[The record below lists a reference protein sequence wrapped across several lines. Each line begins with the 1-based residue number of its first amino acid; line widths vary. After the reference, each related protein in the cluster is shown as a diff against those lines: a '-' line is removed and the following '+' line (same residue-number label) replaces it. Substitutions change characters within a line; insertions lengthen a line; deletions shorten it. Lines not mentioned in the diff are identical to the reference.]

1 MITAQKQIQTAKPNC
16 HILDIENLAGTG
28 KLTPNIVSQVRENY
42 FAKVHPNPKD
52 VFFIAAGTQNKW
64 AVMGGWPN
72 SLYQFKPGKD
82 GADILIAQFCSQLEH
97 TSRFGRGYLASGDGA
112 LSPYAQIL
120 ADRGLDLRVVARSS
134 SCSWKLKKF
143 ELIDLETELQ
153 IEGET
158 NE

>member
-1 MITAQKQIQTAKPNC
+1 MYTANREIKPSKPNC

-28 KLTPNIVSQVRENY
+28 KLTPNLVSQVRANY
-42 FAKVHPNPKD
+42 FSKVHPAPKD
-52 VFFIAAGTQNKW
+52 VFFIAAGTQNRW

-72 SLYQFKPGKD
+72 SFYQFKPGKD

-97 TSRFGRGYLASGDGA
+97 TNRFARGFLATGDGA

-120 ADRGLDLRVVARSS
+120 ADRGLDIRVVARAS

-143 ELIDLETELQ
+143 ELIDLDSELQ
-153 IEGET
+153 IEGAS

>member
-1 MITAQKQIQTAKPNC
+1 MITPKEQQQTSKPNC

-28 KLTPNIVSQVRENY
+28 KLTPDLVAQVSGRY

-72 SLYQFKPGKD
+72 SFYQFKPGKD
-82 GADILIAQFCSQLEH
+82 GADILIAQFCSELEH
-97 TSRFGRGYLASGDGA
+97 INRFSRGYLASGDGA

-120 ADRGLDLRVVARSS
+120 ADRGMDLRVVARLS
-134 SCSWKLKKF
+134 SCSWKMRKF
-143 ELIDLETELQ
+143 ELIDLDVVEEM
-153 IEGET
+153 EGT
-158 NE
+158 PNE